1 MYNYLV
7 REDSDWNVIY
17 GVITFFE
24 EEDFNRAVAAIR
36 RKKEQ
41 WYNEDYYDWNYD
53 DLLMELVNL
62 GIGFNFR
69 KLTSETE
76 CLLV

>member
-36 RKKEQ
+36 HKKEQ
-41 WYNEDYYDWNYD
+41 WSPNH
-53 DLLMELVNL
+53 
-62 GIGFNFR
+62 
-69 KLTSETE
+69 SETIYFISFS
-76 CLLV
+76 V